1 VTDGRDDQH
10 RDDQHRADQQRDGEL
25 VLVST
30 PIGNLGDLSGRAVAA
45 LQSAALI
52 CCEDTR
58 HSGKLLSHAGVSGV
72 RMAVANEH
80 TEADRV
86 HQVLGLLGEGRSV
99 AVITDAGTPG
109 ISDPGER
116 LVRAAIDAGYRVS
129 AVPGPAAF
137 VMALVVSGFDTT
149 RFSFD
154 GFLPRSGSDRRARIA
169 EYVTERRTVVL
180 YEAPHRVVRTIAD
193 LHDALGPARR
203 VALARELTKLHEEVW
218 RGTLSD
224 AVEHLA
230 EREPRGEYAVVIEGA
245 AAPRAATDDDL
256 RDALATLL
264 DAGVDRR
271 SAIATVMAEHG
282 AAKRRVYDLAL
293 TIPRRPASPTDT
305 VRK

>member
-1 VTDGRDDQH
+1 MSDTNRDGEWDGEDRTS
-10 RDDQHRADQQRDGEL
+10 GEL

-30 PIGNLGDLSGRAVAA
+30 PIGNLGDLSSRAIAA

-72 RMAVANEH
+72 RMAIANEH

-86 HQVLGLLGEGRSV
+86 HQVLGLLGDGRSV

-149 RFSFD
+149 RFGFD
-154 GFLPRSGSDRRARIA
+154 GFLPRNGPDRRARIA

-180 YEAPHRVVRTIAD
+180 YEAPHRIVRTVAD
-193 LHDALGPARR
+193 LHSALGPDRR
-203 VALARELTKLHEEVW
+203 IALARELTKLHEEVW

-224 AVEHLA
+224 AMGHLA

-245 AAPRAATDDDL
+245 APPAAATDDDL
-256 RDALATLL
+256 RASLTTLL
-264 DAGVDRR
+264 DNGIDRR
-271 SAIATVMAEHG
+271 TAISTVMADHG

-293 TIPRRPASPTDT
+293 TIPRRQAPPTDT
-305 VRK
+305 VRS